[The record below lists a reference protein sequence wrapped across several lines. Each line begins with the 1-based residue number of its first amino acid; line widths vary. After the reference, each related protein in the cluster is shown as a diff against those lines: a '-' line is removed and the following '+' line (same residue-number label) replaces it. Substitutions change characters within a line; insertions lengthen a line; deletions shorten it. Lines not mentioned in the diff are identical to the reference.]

1 MIKLSNIHTNPKNPR
16 LIKDDRF
23 KKLCQSIQDFP
34 KMMSLRPI
42 IVDAEGMI
50 LGGNMRFKALKELGY
65 KEVPDE
71 WVKRDSELTEA
82 EKQRFIIADNI
93 GFGEYDWDILANEWD
108 KDDLIEWGLDIPDFA
123 FKQEAVE
130 DAYEIPDEIET
141 DIVLGDL
148 FEIGQHRLLCG
159 DSTDANDVIKLL
171 GGGKPILMVTD
182 PPYGVNYD
190 PDWRNRAD
198 RANGKSIGARALGQ
212 VHNDDRSNWQEA
224 YVLFTGDIAYV
235 WHGGHHAKV
244 VIQNLEDAGFEMV
257 AQIIWAKNNIVIG
270 RGDYHFK
277 HEPCIYAVRKGKK
290 HNWQGSR
297 KENSLWEIDKPQKSE
312 TGHSTQKPVEC
323 MARPIKNHDGDVYD
337 PFLGSGTTMVA
348 SHQLNRKCYGMEID
362 PKYCQV
368 IIDRMKKLDPGIV
381 IKKNG
386 ELWQGQKQT

>member
-368 IIDRMKKLDPGIV
+368 IVDRMRKLDPALE
-381 IKKNG
+381 IKRNG
-386 ELWQGQKQT
+386 KTEG